1 MAAKKK
7 TTDKKPE
14 KKTEAKKKSDSSKS
28 AFSKMSKS
36 DKLETVF
43 RVQGARQSDAR
54 KKPDFDKT
62 VNDIAGKQGA
72 NQREPG
78 GNIHVGKGTARA
90 SNSRSAKN
98 AEEKQM
104 KEIRS
109 NEIRRSEKRMAE
121 KNRTNAK
128 RKDKK

>member
-7 TTDKKPE
+7 AADKKPA
-14 KKTEAKKKSDSSKS
+14 KKTEKKKKDDSSQS
-28 AFSKMSKS
+28 AFRKMSKS
-36 DKLETVF
+36 DKFETVF
-43 RVQGARQSDAR
+43 RVQGGRQTDAR
-54 KKPDFDKT
+54 KQPDFDKT
-62 VNDIAGKQGA
+62 VKDIAGKQGA

-78 GNIHVGKGTARA
+78 GNIHVGKGAARA
-90 SNSRSAKN
+90 ADSRSAKN

-109 NEIRRSEKRMAE
+109 KEIRRSEKRMAE
-121 KNRTNAK
+121 KNRADAK